1 MFLEVDDGRVY
12 RSLGWVVVKGPTA
25 TKTLGRNMDST
36 LLLLTAGGNG
46 GQAILT

>member
-1 MFLEVDDGRVY
+1 MGRVY
-12 RSLGWVVVKGPTA
+12 RSLGCIVEKGATA
-25 TKTLGRNMDST
+25 MKTLGRNMDNT